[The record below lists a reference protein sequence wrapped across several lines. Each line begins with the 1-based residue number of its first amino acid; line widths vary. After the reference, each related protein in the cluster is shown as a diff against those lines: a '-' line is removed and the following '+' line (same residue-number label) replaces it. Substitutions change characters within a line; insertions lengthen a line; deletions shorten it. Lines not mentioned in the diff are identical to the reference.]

1 MSKSK
6 QQEMLEVL
14 TRMSVVAAEILQ
26 NSEHDGHASEEDVKN
41 LLTRLESSPMPLN
54 NLLP

>member
-26 NSEHDGHASEEDVKN
+26 NSEEDVKN
-41 LLTRLESSPMPLN
+41 LLTRLKAAYAAE
-54 NLLP
+54 

>member
-41 LLTRLESSPMPLN
+41 TADPAESSLCR
-54 NLLP
+54 

>member
-26 NSEHDGHASEEDVKN
+26 NSEHDGHASEEDDKN
-41 LLTRLESSPMPLN
+41 LLTRLKAAYAAE
-54 NLLP
+54 

>member
-14 TRMSVVAAEILQ
+14 TRMSVAAEILQ

-41 LLTRLESSPMPLN
+41 LLTRLKAAYAAE
-54 NLLP
+54 

>member
-14 TRMSVVAAEILQ
+14 TRMSVVAAEICKT
-26 NSEHDGHASEEDVKN
+26 ASM
-41 LLTRLESSPMPLN
+41 TAMPAKKMSKIC
-54 NLLP
+54 

>member
-14 TRMSVVAAEILQ
+14 TKMSVVAAEILQ
-26 NSEHDGHASEEDVKN
+26 NSEHAGHASEEDVKN
-41 LLTRLESSPMPLN
+41 LLTRLKAAYAAE
-54 NLLP
+54 

>member
-26 NSEHDGHASEEDVKN
+26 NSEQDGHASEEDVKN
-41 LLTRLESSPMPLN
+41 LLTRLKAAYAAE
-54 NLLP
+54 